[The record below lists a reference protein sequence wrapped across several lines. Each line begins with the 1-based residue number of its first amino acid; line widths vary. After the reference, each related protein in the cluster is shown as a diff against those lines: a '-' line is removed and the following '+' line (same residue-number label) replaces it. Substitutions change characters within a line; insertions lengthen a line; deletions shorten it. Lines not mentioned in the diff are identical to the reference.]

1 MGTAVIT
8 RMPPQAVARP
18 RLSAASLILGAFVLM
33 QALDGLLSYLG
44 VSAHG
49 LWLEGNPIVSWYAHQ
64 FGPGAAFIGA
74 KLFAIGCGG
83 VLYLAG
89 RHAWLAVLAVL
100 HLVAAVAPWTYILT
114 QV

>member
-8 RMPPQAVARP
+8 HVPPQEVARA
-18 RLSAASLILGAFVLM
+18 RLSAASFILGAFVLM

-64 FGPGAAFIGA
+64 FGPGVAFAGA
-74 KLFAIGCGG
+74 KLFAIGCGA
-83 VLYLAG
+83 VLYWTG
-89 RHAWLAVLAVL
+89 RHAWLAVLALL

-114 QV
+114 QA

>member
-1 MGTAVIT
+1 MGSAVIT
-8 RMPPQAVARP
+8 RVPPAEAARP
-18 RLSAASLILGAFVLM
+18 RLSTATIILASFIVI

-64 FGPGAAFIGA
+64 FGPGVAFAGA
-74 KLFAIGCGG
+74 KLFAITCGG

-89 RHAWLAVLAVL
+89 RHAWLAVLTVV
-100 HLVAAVAPWTYILT
+100 HLVAAVVPWTYILA
-114 QV
+114 QG